1 MRDVADFR
9 GDAPLGENN
18 GGLGRLVDVVR
29 GIQKKAVKVEPKS
42 SEWWFGW
49 WCYDKGARG
58 KGMKEP

>member
-29 GIQKKAVKVEPKS
+29 GIQKKAVKVEPKV
-42 SEWWFGW
+42 
-49 WCYDKGARG
+49 K
-58 KGMKEP
+58 